1 VISAAREPRAR
12 EDPVV
17 AIGPAMPRILVLS
30 ESLPFPTLKGGDLRT
45 WQHINGLA
53 AFADVGVFG
62 LCSNDP
68 RRHTLPELSLA
79 CWTASTDPALT
90 YPPPSG
96 RNLKAR
102 AWLLEPTGHPS
113 DLYFSAAAA
122 QELAE
127 LLARFRPDVVLV
139 EGLWLQGYLATVRAA
154 GCRTI
159 LDCFNVEA
167 AVSRQLASTRSGD
180 DLEARV
186 IRDILPARTETIERR
201 AIEAADQVWV
211 CSVEDAQRLRELYAP
226 RAPVVVI
233 PNALRLDAHAA
244 GAVHRRRASP
254 DPLPLTVVFPGM
266 FSYLPNS
273 IAAAFLID
281 EIFPRLTALCA
292 DCRLILVG
300 PMPLPAMLAAAER
313 DTRIVVT
320 GLVADVRPHL
330 AQATVMAV
338 PLFQGGGTHLKVLEA
353 FAAGVPVVST
363 RKGAE
368 GLGAQPATHLL
379 LAETADEFADAI
391 LALWRDP
398 AMVARMTGQAR
409 ALVAERFSWAS
420 VESPLRAAI
429 AALVTDA

>member
-1 VISAAREPRAR
+1 
-12 EDPVV
+12 
-17 AIGPAMPRILVLS
+17 MPRILVLS

-62 LCSNDP
+62 LCANDP
-68 RRHTLPELSLA
+68 RRHTRPELSLA

-102 AWLLEPTGHPS
+102 AWLLDPTGHPS

-139 EGLWLQGYLATVRAA
+139 EGLWLQGYLDTVRAT

-167 AVSRQLASTRSGD
+167 AVSRQLASTRRGD

-201 AIEAADQVWV
+201 AIGAADQVWV
-211 CSVEDAQRLRELYAP
+211 CSVEDAQTLRALYDP
-226 RAPVVVI
+226 RAPVVVV
-233 PNALRLDAHAA
+233 PNALRLDAYEA
-244 GAVHRRRASP
+244 GVHRRGASP
-254 DPLPLTVVFPGM
+254 DSSPLTVIFPGM
-266 FSYLPNS
+266 FSYLPNG
-273 IAAAFLID
+273 IAATFLLD
-281 EIFPRLTALCA
+281 EIFPRLTAVCD
-292 DCRLILVG
+292 DCRLILLG
-300 PMPLPAMLAAAER
+300 PMPLPAMRAAAAR
-313 DTRIVVT
+313 DPRIVVT
-320 GLVADVRPHL
+320 GLVADIRPHL
-330 AQATVMAV
+330 AAATVMAV

-353 FAAGVPVVST
+353 FAAGLPVVST

-379 LAETADEFADAI
+379 LAETADEFAAAI

-420 VESPLRAAI
+420 VATPLRAAI